1 MRRALVSTGLAL
13 ALAAPLLA
21 AAPPPPPRRM
31 AAGEQLSDGNRP
43 ERLEWFRNLGF
54 GMFVHWSLDSQ
65 IGSVISH
72 STVGAD
78 AAYLKRFFEDLP
90 KTFDPHKYHPR
101 DWAVLAKLAGMRYVV
116 FTAKHHSG
124 FCMYDSKTTK
134 FGILQTPYG
143 KDVLAELVKAL
154 RAEGI
159 AVGLYFSPDD
169 FHWLYTHGK
178 LIDRNPRP
186 GVNPQ
191 EDPEFMAFTKAQ
203 LREMLTQ
210 YGPID
215 VLFIDGRADG
225 LRELAWEIRPDTVV
239 TRGAIATPEQK
250 LLAVPLDKPW
260 ESCVTMGTAWQY
272 KPTQESYKSI
282 TQLVEMLIE
291 TRAKG
296 GNLLLN
302 VGPKPDGE
310 LPIEQEERLRG
321 LALWHFIF
329 GESVDGVRPWVVA
342 NEGDLW
348 FTKKK
353 DEDTVYVFVTKQPN
367 WSMDETKTF
376 TLRSVKAT
384 DATKVS
390 IPGQTGEV
398 IEYRPDRDPRPSWKQ
413 DEKGLHVTVTL
424 AQRYYDN
431 RRWAEPVAIKLTN
444 VKPALVPPKVEIV
457 GAARDAAP
465 GTATLRARL
474 DDLGMAP
481 SVETGFQYRRKKRGE
496 ELYEADEPW
505 KDTPLAARTAT
516 GAFEASVTG
525 LLETESYEYRA
536 VVKHPLLT
544 VMTEEKVIAPR

>member
-1 MRRALVSTGLAL
+1 
-13 ALAAPLLA
+13 
-21 AAPPPPPRRM
+21 M